1 MNLPIENQTMNNNSL
16 TDLLDWMRV
25 KSRLF
30 EWDMIVS
37 LERTRY
43 NRLLAQEYIRRFNT
57 NAYLE
62 PFNEEIPILDN
73 KIFLHDFRFDRPRLS
88 FENADLNDS
97 KARLAMSVVGGQQVN
112 LKKQAG
118 RWLVQRLDY
127 IGPLAGPE
135 LKLALRLG
143 EVPGEVADK
152 GEIKFDLSDSDDF
165 ELTFVE
171 EGPGRAIA
179 GDYFRELFL
188 VLEENRRV
196 WIAGQIAPGLEPLL
210 TPQSFR
216 LRTQA
221 HPAKGAGEQGDG
233 AVLGFI
239 RMQGSYEGSVPTSGS
254 DFNYLIPDGGDYSAT
269 VLLNS
274 QRIVAA
280 ELLRQFRGLLRGAE
294 FELHYSEGKV
304 LEGITAVAGHWVTEF
319 GTEHV
324 TGRTGLVAGGRE
336 VVLELTYQVHIQP
349 SPLKD
354 NFRCVFK
361 GNRVELEWRIK
372 SVAMVEL
379 KKLEDTHGV
388 FKPGDED
395 DYTDLDRPL
404 EWLVTAVYEIAVG
417 NDAELQ
423 LQSLEIVD
431 LSPEVEPPE
440 KEPLLNAGSDDPG
453 PWVMLFL
460 ALWYV
465 FFVHVSVLGMGDKQQ
480 KAIRQ
485 RLAKD
490 IPTDLLTEELVHE
503 TVRLSFNNA
512 ITDGELYAPRDIGM
526 FGKVDPRLTAF
537 ELEPLE
543 LIVTAG
549 SAARQFTSGLDDTK
563 LNWSV
568 ESAEQPNAFPGE
580 ILFGRYT
587 PPSVIDGDW
596 LRVRVC
602 ATDEVTRITSSAL
615 VTVVAQPVSLSPLIE
630 VIGLGETAALHAG
643 VLEARSLQWRIIG
656 NAPHGRLASTSGT
669 SNTYHAGPAIPGK
682 AFIIE
687 QVEVADTTITQ
698 SMWVITRMAHSAN
711 IVVDQVDLH
720 RGELR
725 MHLEIQGNQPPDNVT
740 WTKAVGPGTV
750 DKLTGVYRVDPAGVG
765 RVAVIEGIY
774 DLGFMQF
781 SDFIIVPLPLHNFQG
796 EMQVVCADVRAI
808 ETGQG

>member
-179 GDYFRELFL
+179 GDYFRKLFL

-294 FELHYSEGKV
+294 FELHYSEGPRRHHGSGWA
-304 LEGITAVAGHWVTEF
+304 LG
-319 GTEHV
+319 
-324 TGRTGLVAGGRE
+324 
-336 VVLELTYQVHIQP
+336 
-349 SPLKD
+349 
-354 NFRCVFK
+354 
-361 GNRVELEWRIK
+361 
-372 SVAMVEL
+372 
-379 KKLEDTHGV
+379 HGV
-388 FKPGDED
+388 RNRACDWTHRLGSGW
-395 DYTDLDRPL
+395 TR
-404 EWLVTAVYEIAVG
+404 
-417 NDAELQ
+417 
-423 LQSLEIVD
+423 S
-431 LSPEVEPPE
+431 SP
-440 KEPLLNAGSDDPG
+440 
-453 PWVMLFL
+453 
-460 ALWYV
+460 
-465 FFVHVSVLGMGDKQQ
+465 
-480 KAIRQ
+480 
-485 RLAKD
+485 
-490 IPTDLLTEELVHE
+490 
-503 TVRLSFNNA
+503 
-512 ITDGELYAPRDIGM
+512 
-526 FGKVDPRLTAF
+526 
-537 ELEPLE
+537 
-543 LIVTAG
+543 
-549 SAARQFTSGLDDTK
+549 
-563 LNWSV
+563 
-568 ESAEQPNAFPGE
+568 
-580 ILFGRYT
+580 
-587 PPSVIDGDW
+587 
-596 LRVRVC
+596 
-602 ATDEVTRITSSAL
+602 
-615 VTVVAQPVSLSPLIE
+615 
-630 VIGLGETAALHAG
+630 
-643 VLEARSLQWRIIG
+643 
-656 NAPHGRLASTSGT
+656 
-669 SNTYHAGPAIPGK
+669 
-682 AFIIE
+682 
-687 QVEVADTTITQ
+687 
-698 SMWVITRMAHSAN
+698 
-711 IVVDQVDLH
+711 
-720 RGELR
+720 
-725 MHLEIQGNQPPDNVT
+725 
-740 WTKAVGPGTV
+740 
-750 DKLTGVYRVDPAGVG
+750 
-765 RVAVIEGIY
+765 
-774 DLGFMQF
+774 
-781 SDFIIVPLPLHNFQG
+781 
-796 EMQVVCADVRAI
+796 
-808 ETGQG
+808 